1 MNPKYAFPIRFT
13 AYALSVAIVMLSGYY
28 CLALWHEKSTGELSV
43 IIPVLGGI
51 LTGLLVPT
59 KVNGTSNQ

>member
-1 MNPKYAFPIRFT
+1 MNPKYTFPIRFT
-13 AYALSVAIVMLSGYY
+13 AYSLSIAIVMLSAYY
-28 CLALWHEKSTGELSV
+28 CLALWHEKSTGKLDV

-59 KVNGTSNQ
+59 RVNSATNQ

>member
-1 MNPKYAFPIRFT
+1 MNPKYTFPIRFT
-13 AYALSVAIVMLSGYY
+13 AYSLSIAIVMLAGYY
-28 CLALWHEKSTGELSV
+28 CLALWYEKNTGKLDV

-59 KVNGTSNQ
+59 RVNGASNQ